1 MAGGL
6 EPPCPRD
13 AGKLLNWRTGCE
25 LQLHCLSPSLS
36 TLQLKFCVV
45 ALLCSARIPQIMAQR
60 SESVLAAPT
69 EKFRMIEE
77 TRHDIPANHPIR
89 TLFHQLTERGM
100 GQLNLH
106 DPDTIQ
112 YITNLL
118 TEFVQIENMYLIKD
132 ASGGR
137 VQYLFDMLTQ
147 AGNEMSPSQRC
158 EYYKHLG
165 DLTLFNLGLFPESL
179 TYGRRTVSPDYYAEA
194 GRRSYTIV
202 AEMDSSRRNTIVYR
216 KLSEQFEQCVYG
228 LNWVKVY
235 INDPFYQYMF
245 REFDIT

>member
-1 MAGGL
+1 
-6 EPPCPRD
+6 
-13 AGKLLNWRTGCE
+13 
-25 LQLHCLSPSLS
+25 
-36 TLQLKFCVV
+36 
-45 ALLCSARIPQIMAQR
+45 
-60 SESVLAAPT
+60 
-69 EKFRMIEE
+69 MIEK
-77 TRHDIPANHPIR
+77 TRHEIPADHPIR
-89 TLFHQLTERGM
+89 AFFRQLTERGM

-118 TEFVQIENMYLIKD
+118 TEFIQIENQYRFKD
-132 ASGGR
+132 ESGR
-137 VQYLFDMLTQ
+137 RMEYLFEMLT
-147 AGNEMSPSQRC
+147 ECSKKMSPTVRRDC
-158 EYYKHLG
+158 YKHLG

-179 TYGRRTVSPDYYAEA
+179 THGHRTVSPDYYAEA

>member
-1 MAGGL
+1 
-6 EPPCPRD
+6 
-13 AGKLLNWRTGCE
+13 
-25 LQLHCLSPSLS
+25 
-36 TLQLKFCVV
+36 
-45 ALLCSARIPQIMAQR
+45 
-60 SESVLAAPT
+60 
-69 EKFRMIEE
+69 MIHT
-77 TRHDIPANHPIR
+77 TRHEIPEDHPIR
-89 TLFHQLTERGM
+89 AFFQQLTERGM

-118 TEFVQIENMYLIKD
+118 TEFVQIENLYRVKD
-132 ASGGR
+132 ESGR
-137 VQYLFDMLTQ
+137 QLQYVFEMLTQ
-147 AGNEMSPSQRC
+147 SSSEMSPTVRRDC
-158 EYYKHLG
+158 YKHLG

-202 AEMDSSRRNTIVYR
+202 AEMDASRRSTIVYR

>member
-1 MAGGL
+1 MI
-6 EPPCPRD
+6 EKTRHEIPRD
-13 AGKLLNWRTGCE
+13 
-25 LQLHCLSPSLS
+25 
-36 TLQLKFCVV
+36 
-45 ALLCSARIPQIMAQR
+45 
-60 SESVLAAPT
+60 
-69 EKFRMIEE
+69 
-77 TRHDIPANHPIR
+77 HPIR
-89 TLFHQLTERGM
+89 AFFQQVTERGM

-118 TEFVQIENMYLIKD
+118 TEFVQIENLYRFKD
-132 ASGGR
+132 ESGR
-137 VQYLFDMLTQ
+137 RLEHLFEMLSQ
-147 AGNEMSPSQRC
+147 CSSEMSPSIRRDC
-158 EYYKHLG
+158 YKHLG

-179 TYGRRTVSPDYYAEA
+179 SYGHRTVSPDYYAQT

-202 AEMDSSRRNTIVYR
+202 AEMDSSRRSTIVYR
-216 KLSEQFEQCVYG
+216 KLSEQFEQCVCG